1 MHAVLMGLVLAA
13 AGEVFDGASVTAG
26 AGVANNGFTGGWG
39 HVGLLTRRDFDEAF
53 VEARG
58 SVLVNGGAAGIGFQ
72 DLGTSFTVGR
82 RFDGAVREL
91 RLELLPFNAVRRL
104 PMFDWANRYGLP
116 PPDANLAPAVAL
128 ELRTSWGALWLASR
142 FRGVQNGLL
151 NTIELRPDLFGGVQA
166 TLPGGLLLSLR
177 GGWFQYGLNPL
188 FSQQGIKLESRGLTG
203 AMQLAWTW
211 KEPVGPP
218 VDFTVYAADPTRF
231 ERFFTLEARETP
243 AAAWVAIE
251 GGIATQS
258 FADPAQFGVLKE
270 QPAWWVDAQARVRI
284 GELRLFATGRAQSV
298 TQLTFDAPGI
308 PPFFALAANNVQQP
322 ALAGFLGADWR
333 WATGRLTPGVL
344 VSVQRHASITTS
356 IAALGAGTDTA
367 TRTLLVTT
375 QRSFIILPIDEPV
388 QPVLSVRASLRWDP
402 VPMLSALLY
411 VDVERDWNRFGF
423 TDSLSGAPTTQRVDR
438 VDVRAQLQLQARF

>member
-1 MHAVLMGLVLAA
+1 MNAVLIGLVLAA
-13 AGEVFDGASVTAG
+13 GGVFDAASVTAG

-39 HVGLLTRRDFDEAF
+39 HVGLLSRQDFDEAF

-58 SVLVNGGAAGIGFQ
+58 SVLVNGSTIVGLAFQ

-116 PPDANLAPAVAL
+116 PPDSSLAPAVAL
-128 ELRTSWGALWLASR
+128 ELRTTWGAVWIASR
-142 FRGVQNGLL
+142 FRGVQNLLL
-151 NTIELRPDLFGGVQA
+151 NTSELRPDLFGGAQA
-166 TLPGGLLLSLR
+166 TLPGGLLLSVR
-177 GGWFQYGLNPL
+177 GGWFQYGLVPSL
-188 FSQQGIKLESRGLTG
+188 AQQGIKLESRGLTG

-218 VDFTVYAADPTRF
+218 VDFTLYAADPTRF

-243 AAAWVAIE
+243 AAAWAAIE

-258 FADPAQFGVLKE
+258 FVDPAQFGVRKE

-298 TQLTFDAPGI
+298 TQLTFDSPGI
-308 PPFFALAANNVQQP
+308 LPFIALGANSVQQP

-333 WATGRLTPGVL
+333 WASGRLTPGVL

-356 IAALGAGTDTA
+356 ISELGAGTDTS
-367 TRTLLVTT
+367 TRTLLVTSART
-375 QRSFIILPIDEPV
+375 FIILPIDEPV
-388 QPVLSVRASLRWDP
+388 LPALSVRASLRWDP

-411 VDVERDWNRFGF
+411 VDLERDWNRFAIV
-423 TDSLSGAPTTQRVDR
+423 DPTTPVSTPQRVDR